1 MKKLIVLL
9 VVLFSSY
16 SFSQE
21 ITIQKGR
28 YYVNG
33 QQISSR
39 ETKEKLASN
48 PRALSLFKEG
58 KRKEANGGF
67 LLGFGI
73 AITVADAVKGLVS
86 DVKYP
91 GPATIVGV
99 SVIALSIPVLI
110 GKNKKMREGIEM
122 YNNGLKSTGFND
134 NLEINIL
141 ANQNG
146 YGIQLRF

>member
-9 VVLFSSY
+9 ALLFSTY

-28 YYVNG
+28 YYING

-48 PRALSLFKEG
+48 PKALSLFKKG
-58 KRKEANGGF
+58 KSKEANGGF

-73 AITVADAVKGLVS
+73 AFTVADAVKGLVS
-86 DVKYP
+86 DEKYP
-91 GPATIVGV
+91 GPATMIGIGA
-99 SVIALSIPVLI
+99 IALSIPIIV

-122 YNNGLKSTGFND
+122 YNSGLKNTGYND
-134 NLEINIL
+134 DLELNVIS
-141 ANQNG
+141 NQNG